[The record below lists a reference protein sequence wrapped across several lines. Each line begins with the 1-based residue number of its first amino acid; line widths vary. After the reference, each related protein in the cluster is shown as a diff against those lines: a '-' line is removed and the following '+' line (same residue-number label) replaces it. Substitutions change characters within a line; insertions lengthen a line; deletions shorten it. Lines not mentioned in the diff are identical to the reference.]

1 MKWNAF
7 SPMIRENAK
16 CCGCLFGVVSSLNG
30 MADRVPCSICR
41 CPSVFVD
48 MLVVTENPSTW
59 SLTFLAITND
69 VPNLSMYTGEW
80 LCHIASFIIIFCI
93 HIIFMNSFWIALMKY
108 VFIVHWDRALLWG
121 HEKIER
127 VLLIISLV
135 LPLIFTIIIIL
146 TKDFDSYETL
156 NSCYGIETKKL
167 DPVDGM
173 KGFFLCDLANLNTND
188 IHDYILYVMIQAI
201 CISRSI
207 LTLPATTNLSE
218 ALFYYRIFK
227 RMKRYV

>member
-1 MKWNAF
+1 
-7 SPMIRENAK
+7 
-16 CCGCLFGVVSSLNG
+16 
-30 MADRVPCSICR
+30 
-41 CPSVFVD
+41 
-48 MLVVTENPSTW
+48 MLVSDIVNIIIQSIAFAIGLFINVRIIYACLNEKSSKTRNIHIIYSIFSTIFY
-59 SLTFLAITND
+59 LFDIPFAAITNE
-69 VPNLSMYTGEW
+69 VPNLSKYTGEW
-80 LCHIASFIIIFCI
+80 LCHISSFIIIFCI
-93 HIIFMNSFWIALMKY
+93 HIIFMNSFWVALMKY
-108 VFIVHWDRALLWG
+108 VFIVHWDRALQWG

-127 VLLIISLV
+127 VLLIVSLV

-173 KGFFLCDLANLNTND
+173 KGFFLCDLTNLNTND
-188 IHDYILYVMIQAI
+188 IRDYILYVIIQAM
-201 CISRSI
+201 CISKSI

>member
-1 MKWNAF
+1 
-7 SPMIRENAK
+7 
-16 CCGCLFGVVSSLNG
+16 
-30 MADRVPCSICR
+30 
-41 CPSVFVD
+41 
-48 MLVVTENPSTW
+48 MLVSDIVNIIIQSVAFVIGLFINIRIINVCLNDKSSKTRNIHIINSIFSTIFY
-59 SLTFLAITND
+59 LFDIPFLAITND

-80 LCHIASFIIIFCI
+80 LCHIASFITIFCI
-93 HIIFMNSFWIALMKY
+93 HIICMNSFWVALMKY

-127 VLLIISLV
+127 TLFIISLV

-146 TKDFDSYETL
+146 GHHKGFDSYEAL

-173 KGFFLCDLANLNTND
+173 KGFFLCDLTNLNTND
-188 IHDYILYVMIQAI
+188 IHDYILYVIIQAM
-201 CISRSI
+201 CISKSI

-218 ALFYYRIFK
+218 ALFYYKIFK
-227 RMKRYV
+227 SMKRYV

>member
-1 MKWNAF
+1 MMISDIVNIIIQSIAF
-7 SPMIRENAK
+7 IIGLLINIRIIYV
-16 CCGCLFGVVSSLNG
+16 CLNDKSSKTRNIHIIY
-30 MADRVPCSICR
+30 SI
-41 CPSVFVD
+41 F
-48 MLVVTENPSTW
+48 STIFY
-59 SLTFLAITND
+59 LFDIPFAAITNE
-69 VPNLSMYTGEW
+69 VPNLSKYTGEW
-80 LCHIASFIIIFCI
+80 LCHISSFIIIFCI
-93 HIIFMNSFWIALMKY
+93 HIIFMNSFWVALMKY
-108 VFIVHWDRALLWG
+108 VFIVYWDRALQWG

-156 NSCYGIETKKL
+156 NSCYGIETKKM

-173 KGFFLCDLANLNTND
+173 KGYFLCDLSNLNTND
-188 IHDYILYVMIQAI
+188 IYDYMSYVMIQAI

-207 LTLPATTNLSE
+207 LTLPTTTNMSE